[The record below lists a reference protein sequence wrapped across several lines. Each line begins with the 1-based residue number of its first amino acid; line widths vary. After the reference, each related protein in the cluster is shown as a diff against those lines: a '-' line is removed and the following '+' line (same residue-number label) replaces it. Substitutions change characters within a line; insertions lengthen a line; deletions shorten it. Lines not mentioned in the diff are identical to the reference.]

1 MAVKNTHSLLYQL
14 TGSIVIT
21 LLLIAAFWFFYV
33 RLMQP
38 PQQAI
43 VIDSMRFANG
53 DSLAADNNNRM
64 RELPDD
70 WMQGDAPL
78 VSGWYSTTITLDH
91 KTASSEDL
99 LAIYIPVIHM
109 DAKVYLNDRQIGSAH
124 AITDASNI
132 VDPLAREIYRPFYAS
147 FSSDRV
153 KPSKNNLRIH
163 VTAYQPGNGLL
174 GRIYIGEDKQ
184 LHPFYNNRLSAR
196 ITTVQAISA
205 SMLTIAIFMTVLWWL
220 RRQDSIYG
228 WFALLVYAWTLRNL
242 LLIGYDTPLPAAA
255 EDWLS
260 LASLGWFITF
270 MVICTHRYMDMQRQ
284 RMERTLFSIVAS
296 GSIMLAIS
304 FAWQIQPLLMHRIW
318 STFALLLGSYALGQ
332 VALAYRYRDDLKN
345 PFVPAGGLSILLLGA
360 HDWLIIMGLA
370 PRDNGLLLH
379 FSAPVTLITFASLL
393 LERFAGVLRDAE
405 SLNLQLE
412 TRVAEKH
419 AELEANYKKLRQM
432 ENRQIIAEERERLM
446 KEMHDGVGG
455 HLISMLSMMRGGE
468 KDTAKITRAIEA
480 SLNDLRIMI
489 DSLDPDE
496 HDIPALLGAMRS
508 RLEPQLASSGLKFDW
523 QVSVIPPLPG
533 FGPRKALQVMRI
545 IQEAITNILN
555 HADATLIRVHAGVE
569 TNSNGE
575 RNAVIRVIDDGKG
588 FSHDAERGRGLN
600 NMEQRAQNINAD
612 LVISNNHPGACVQL
626 SLPYQSG

>member
-1 MAVKNTHSLLYQL
+1 MAAKNTHSLLYQL

-43 VIDSMRFANG
+43 IIDNMRFIND
-53 DSLAADNNNRM
+53 DSLNANATNHVRK
-64 RELPDD
+64 LPDD
-70 WMQGDAPL
+70 WMHRNDTL
-78 VSGWYSTTITLDH
+78 TSGWYTTTITLDD

-109 DAKVYLNDRQIGSAH
+109 DATVYLNDKPIGIAR
-124 AITDASNI
+124 AVSNARNV

-147 FSSDRV
+147 FSNSMV
-153 KPSKNNLRIH
+153 QPGENSLRIQVAAH
-163 VTAYQPGNGLL
+163 PPGSGLL
-174 GRIYIGEDKQ
+174 GRIYIGVDEQ
-184 LHPFYNNRLSAR
+184 LQPFYHNRLSAR

-205 SMLTIAIFMTVLWWL
+205 SMLTLAVFMTVLWWL

-255 EDWLS
+255 EDWLT
-260 LASLGWFITF
+260 LVSLGWFITF
-270 MVICTHRYMDMQRQ
+270 MVICTHRYMDMQKQ
-284 RMERTLFSIVAS
+284 NMERILFTSMAL
-296 GSIMLAIS
+296 GSLALAIS
-304 FAWQIQPLLMHRIW
+304 FAWQIQTITMHRIW

-379 FSAPVTLITFASLL
+379 FSAPVTLITFATLL

-419 AELEANYKKLRQM
+419 AELEANYKKLRRM
-432 ENRQIIAEERERLM
+432 ENRQIIAEERERFM

-523 QVSVIPPLPG
+523 QVNAIPPLPD

-555 HADATLIRVHAGVE
+555 HADATMIRVHAGVE
-569 TNSNGE
+569 TDSNGK
-575 RNAVIRVIDDGKG
+575 RNAVINVIDDGKG
-588 FSHDAERGRGLN
+588 FSRDADRGHGLN
-600 NMEQRAQNINAD
+600 NMEQRAQNINAN
-612 LVISNNHPGACVQL
+612 LVISANHPGTRVQL
-626 SLPYQSG
+626 SLPYQGG